1 MLEAKAAEHDPGSMQ
16 LTGIETPITAR
27 ESRGRPDS
35 MACG

>member
-27 ESRGRPDS
+27 ESRGGPDS
-35 MACG
+35 MAYG